1 MDVIGGCWLVV
12 VERGAGGRRTRGTD
26 TALKT
31 TFNNPTRQC
40 GEQSLYRLTLVIL
53 SLDSNIRT
61 SKACRSEYEPHQQ
74 EGYTI
79 SIYIYVC
86 FEHLQ
91 FHHKSL
97 AIGAVGTIAGRK
109 LITDKIQWTTQSM
122 YFSLLECP
130 LLH

>member
-79 SIYIYVC
+79 SIYIYMCVLNTC
-86 FEHLQ
+86 NFIINPLQ
-91 FHHKSL
+91 LGQL
-97 AIGAVGTIAGRK
+97 APLPVGN
-109 LITDKIQWTTQSM
+109 
-122 YFSLLECP
+122 
-130 LLH
+130 